1 MTDEGTDRNFFGL
14 LNVGLKDGQLE
25 LLQKKIYMN
34 RKEIEA
40 LVRGV
45 YESHFTHENPHGLL
59 HPDESPNTNTIYK
72 AWSDGEIT
80 YEKGGFAYGDRS
92 MKQVALPLVY
102 FSDKSVLPTF
112 PIAHGGNT
120 CAILTLDECRNVR
133 GLLKAFFDPMLPKR
147 IEVRIDSDEA
157 FTERVNTAIRRVVA
171 EGIKVT
177 YRSPVPRPVIFVVES
192 LMMSSADVMSK
203 IETCL
208 LETGL
213 LEGTF
218 SMSKVE
224 C

>member
-1 MTDEGTDRNFFGL
+1 
-14 LNVGLKDGQLE
+14 
-25 LLQKKIYMN
+25 MN

-40 LVRGV
+40 LVRGL

-80 YEKGGFAYGDRS
+80 YEKGGYAYGDRS
-92 MKQVALPLVY
+92 MKQVTLPLVY

-133 GLLKAFFDPMLPKR
+133 GILKQFFDPMLPKR
-147 IEVRIDSDEA
+147 IEVRIDVDEA
-157 FTERVNTAIRRVVA
+157 STERVNTAIRRVMA

-192 LMMSSADVMSK
+192 LMASSADVMSK

-218 SMSKVE
+218 SMSNVE